1 MQGGFAA
8 VSMSIGV
15 IAVFLLTGGGVRLI
29 RSGQR
34 RKAAL
39 MIAAA
44 LVLLLNLL
52 IWAMP
57 I

>member
-8 VSMSIGV
+8 LLMSIGV

-29 RSGQR
+29 RLGQR

-52 IWAMP
+52 IWTV
-57 I
+57 